1 MKLDGGSG
9 LFMGESMEGRTWK
22 GKQNVSIILHQIMSS
37 LSLVLGQCAI
47 TDAMLLP
54 AFHHA
59 M

>member
-22 GKQNVSIILHQIMSS
+22 GKQNVLHQIMSS